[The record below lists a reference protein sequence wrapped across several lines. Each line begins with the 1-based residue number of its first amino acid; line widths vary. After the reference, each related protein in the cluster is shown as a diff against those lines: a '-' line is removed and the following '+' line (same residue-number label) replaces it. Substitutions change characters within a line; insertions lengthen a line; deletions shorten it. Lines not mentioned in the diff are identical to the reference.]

1 MDAVII
7 YFKDGKT
14 GKSEVV
20 VEIIGDPRQS
30 LTLCNSALE
39 YIAEHNSTDFV
50 KHNEFTQDPPTE
62 WMQ

>member
-7 YFKDGKT
+7 YLKDGKT

-30 LTLCNSALE
+30 LTLCNSLLGLCA
-39 YIAEHNSTDFV
+39 SDPVTDFV
-50 KHNEFTQDPPTE
+50 KNNEFTQPPPTE

>member
-7 YFKDGKT
+7 YLKDGQT

-30 LTLCNSALE
+30 LTLCNSILGLV
-39 YIAEHNSTDFV
+39 AEDPTTDFV
-50 KHNEFTQDPPTE
+50 KNNEFTQDPPTE

>member
-7 YFKDGKT
+7 YLKDGKT

-30 LTLCNSALE
+30 MTLCNSALAHM
-39 YIAEHNSTDFV
+39 AEHHSTDFV
-50 KHNEFTQDPPTE
+50 QHNEFTQEPPTE

>member
-7 YFKDGKT
+7 YLKDGKT

-30 LTLCNSALE
+30 MTLCNSVLAHF
-39 YIAEHNSTDFV
+39 ADSPVTDFV
-50 KHNEFTQDPPTE
+50 KNNEFTQNPPTE

>member
-7 YFKDGKT
+7 YLKDGKT

-30 LTLCNSALE
+30 LTLCNSLLN
-39 YIAEHNSTDFV
+39 IACNDPVTDFV
-50 KHNEFTQDPPTE
+50 KNNEFTQNPPTE